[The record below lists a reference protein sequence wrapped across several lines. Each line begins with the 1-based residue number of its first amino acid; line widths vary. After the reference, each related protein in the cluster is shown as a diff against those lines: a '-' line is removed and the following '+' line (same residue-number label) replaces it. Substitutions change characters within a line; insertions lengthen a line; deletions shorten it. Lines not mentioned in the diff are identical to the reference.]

1 MIALVCS
8 NADVRGVLAMM
19 VVRLTV
25 LAVLAASVAS
35 PAAAQSYPSKPIK
48 LVVGFPAGGATDT
61 TARLIAQRM
70 QAGLGQTIVVENV
83 GGAGGS
89 IAAKQVAAAPADGY
103 TLMMTTTS
111 AFGTQ
116 PLLYKLDYDPVKA
129 FAPVATLVVDKGVL
143 VVGPSWPVATVQEMV
158 AQAKASPGK
167 FNYGSAIGIGPHFVF
182 ELFKRKA
189 GVDIVHVPYR
199 GGGPM
204 IADLIGGQIH
214 ATVNGKSVLRQHI
227 ATGKVRAL
235 GVSAAQRWNDMKDV
249 PTLIEAGFLDAP
261 YDTLFGIVAPAGVL
275 AAIVERLNAVINEAL
290 RSPEMAASLDKLGI
304 EPFVTTPAE
313 FARLVA
319 EEAPRWSQAV
329 TLTGIKAQ

>member
-1 MIALVCS
+1 MHL
-8 NADVRGVLAMM
+8 
-19 VVRLTV
+19 VRLIG
-25 LAVLAASVAS
+25 AAILVAS
-35 PAAAQSYPSKPIK
+35 TAATAAAQPYPAKPIK

-61 TARLIAQRM
+61 SARLVAQRI
-70 QAGLGQTIVVENV
+70 QASLGQTVVVENV

-89 IAAKQVAAAPADGY
+89 IAAKQVAAAAADGY

-116 PLLYKLDYDPVKA
+116 PRLYKLDYDPVKA
-129 FAPVATLVVDKGVL
+129 FVPIATVVIDKSVL
-143 VVGPSWPVATVQEMV
+143 VVGPSWPVTTVQEMV
-158 AQAKASPGK
+158 AQAKAAPGK

-235 GVSAAQRWNDMKDV
+235 GVSAPRRWDDMKDV
-249 PTLIEAGFLDAP
+249 PTLMEVGFLDAP
-261 YDTLFGIVAPAGVL
+261 YDTLFGIVAPAGVP
-275 AAIVERLNAVINEAL
+275 APIVARLNTVINEGL
-290 RSPEMAASLDKLGI
+290 RSAEMRAGLEKLGI
-304 EPFVTTPAE
+304 EPYATTPAE
-313 FARLVA
+313 FAKLVA
-319 EEAPRWSQAV
+319 EEAPRWGEAV
-329 TLTGIKAQ
+329 ALTGIKVQ

>member
-1 MIALVCS
+1 MPRFLVCT
-8 NADVRGVLAMM
+8 GVLLA
-19 VVRLTV
+19 
-25 LAVLAASVAS
+25 AVLAAPVSDANAQQY
-35 PAAAQSYPSKPIK
+35 PAKPIK
-48 LVVGFPAGGATDT
+48 VVVGFPAGGATDT

-70 QAGLGQTIVVENV
+70 QTTLGQTIVVENI

-89 IAAKQVAAAPADGY
+89 IAAKQVALAAADGY

-111 AFGTQ
+111 AFGTMPQ
-116 PLLYKLDYDPVKA
+116 LYKLDYDPVKA
-129 FAPVATLVVDKGVL
+129 FVPVATLVVDKSVL
-143 VVGPSWPVATVQEMV
+143 VVGPSWPVKTVQDMV
-158 AQAKASPGK
+158 AQAKAAPGK

-189 GVDIVHVPYR
+189 QVDIIHVPYR

-204 IADLIGGQIH
+204 ITDLIGGQIH

-227 ATGKVRAL
+227 VTGKVRAL
-235 GVSAAQRWNDMKDV
+235 GVSAAQRWDDMKDV
-249 PTLIEAGFLDAP
+249 PTLMEAGFLDAP
-261 YDTLFGIVAPAGVL
+261 YDTLFGLVAPAGVP
-275 AAIVERLNAVINEAL
+275 APVVERLNAVINDGL
-290 RSPEMAASLDKLGI
+290 RSAEMRASLEKLGI
-304 EPFVTTPAE
+304 EPYVTTPAE

>member
-1 MIALVCS
+1 MVIARCTVS
-8 NADVRGVLAMM
+8 VVLAFCA
-19 VVRLTV
+19 VTV
-25 LAVLAASVAS
+25 
-35 PAAAQSYPSKPIK
+35 AAAQPYPSKPIK

-61 TARLIAQRM
+61 TARLVAQRM
-70 QAGLGQTIVVENV
+70 QTSLGQTIVIENI

-116 PLLYKLDYDPVKA
+116 PRLYKLDYDPVKA

-143 VVGPSWPVATVQEMV
+143 VVGPSWPVKTAQEMV

-227 ATGKVRAL
+227 ESGKARAL
-235 GVSAAQRWNDMKDV
+235 GVSASQRWDDMKDV
-249 PTLIEAGFLDAP
+249 PTLMELGFLDAP
-261 YDTLFGIVAPAGVL
+261 YDTLFTIVAPAGVP
-275 AAIVERLNAVINEAL
+275 APIVARLNAVINEGL
-290 RSPEMAASLDKLGI
+290 RSAEMRAGFEKLGI
-304 EPFVTTPAE
+304 EPYPTTPAE
-313 FARLVA
+313 FAKIIA
-319 EEAPRWSQAV
+319 EDAPRWADAV
-329 TLTGIKAQ
+329 ALTGIKVQ

>member
-1 MIALVCS
+1 MILS
-8 NADVRGVLAMM
+8 
-19 VVRLTV
+19 RLIASV
-25 LAVLAASVAS
+25 FLAAGFAGI
-35 PAAAQSYPSKPIK
+35 AQAQQYPSKPIK

-70 QAGLGQTIVVENV
+70 QAGLGQTIVVENI

-89 IAAKQVAAAPADGY
+89 IAAKQVATAPADGY

-111 AFGTQ
+111 AFGTMPQ
-116 PLLYKLDYDPVKA
+116 LYKLDYDPVKA
-129 FAPVATLVVDKGVL
+129 FVPVATLVIDKSVL
-143 VVGPSWPVATVQEMV
+143 VVGPSWPVKTVQDMV
-158 AQAKASPGK
+158 AQAKAAPGK

-204 IADLIGGQIH
+204 ITDLIGGQIH

-227 ATGKVRAL
+227 ASGKVRAL
-235 GVSAAQRWNDMKDV
+235 GVSAPKRWDDMKDV
-249 PTLIEAGFLDAP
+249 PTLMEAGFLDAP
-261 YDTLFGIVAPAGVL
+261 YDTLFGLVAPAGVP
-275 AAIVERLNAVINEAL
+275 AEIVARLNTAINEAL
-290 RSPEMAASLDKLGI
+290 RSDEMRAGLDKLGI
-304 EPFVTTPAE
+304 EPYVTTPAE
-313 FARLVA
+313 FAKLVA

-329 TLTGIKAQ
+329 KLTGIKAQ

>member
-1 MIALVCS
+1 MHF
-8 NADVRGVLAMM
+8 
-19 VVRLTV
+19 VRLIG
-25 LAVLAASVAS
+25 AAILVAS
-35 PAAAQSYPSKPIK
+35 TAAAAHAQPYPSKPIK

-70 QAGLGQTIVVENV
+70 QTTLGQTVVVENL

-111 AFGTQ
+111 AFGTMPQ
-116 PLLYKLDYDPVKA
+116 LYKLDYDPVKA
-129 FAPVATLVVDKGVL
+129 FVPVATLVVDKGVL
-143 VVGPSWPVATVQEMV
+143 VAGPSWPVTTVQEMV
-158 AQAKASPGK
+158 AQAKAAPGK

-189 GVDIVHVPYR
+189 AVDITHVPYR

-204 IADLIGGQIH
+204 ITDLIGGQIH

-235 GVSAAQRWNDMKDV
+235 GVSAPRRWDDMKDV
-249 PTLIEAGFLDAP
+249 PTLMEVGFLDAP
-261 YDTLFGIVAPAGVL
+261 YDTLFGIVAPAGVP
-275 AAIVERLNAVINEAL
+275 APIVERLNAVINEGL
-290 RSPEMAASLDKLGI
+290 RSAEMRASLDKLGI
-304 EPFVTTPAE
+304 EPHITTPAE
-313 FARLVA
+313 FAKLVA
-319 EEAPRWSQAV
+319 EEAPRWGQAV
-329 TLTGIKAQ
+329 KLTGIKAQ